1 MLRALFAAGRYQDV
15 AAVAD
20 AALEASGTD
29 YNVYVPITNALGALG
44 KKDALDNIRQREVQT
59 LENHLKTVPEDARAR
74 SVLAG
79 DYAAMGRIEDAVRE
93 ANLSITLRPNEATVL
108 YNAACVFC
116 QIERKADALAAL
128 RKAWEAG
135 FIDPDWVRRDPD
147 LALLHGDPEFERL
160 YPKEAMEGG
169 ASGTGGEG
177 R

>member
-1 MLRALFAAGRYQDV
+1 M

-44 KKDALDNIRQREVQT
+44 KKDALDNMRQREILA

-79 DYAAMGRIEDAVRE
+79 DYAAMNRVEEAVRE

-116 QIERKADALAAL
+116 QIERKDDAIAAL

-135 FIDPDWVRRDPD
+135 FIDPDWVAPRPRSRAPARRPRVR
-147 LALLHGDPEFERL
+147 AAVPGGGHGGRDG
-160 YPKEAMEGG
+160 EAEGE
-169 ASGTGGEG
+169 S